1 MIMKNNQL
9 STRDWIERTVLALL
23 FISVCGAAMVVFKP
37 WGKQYFEGT
46 NNYLWR
52 IGFSAA
58 LLVAAWLVHGSRR
71 FEKYW
76 QIIFAFFILS
86 VAISM
91 DWVFGRFLF
100 DSLNMNDHN
109 IAGWVL
115 PKLNDCLVIVSVVIV
130 FTLLTGGSLESIY
143 IQKGNLK
150 LGLTIGLIAFF
161 IAVAGS
167 IPTASMLFKA
177 QGLTIARIL
186 PWVPGL
192 LLIVLANGTLEEI
205 LFRGLFLRKLE
216 PFFGKILSN
225 CLVAL
230 VFTVMHKGVSY
241 TGSEYLFLVILVPLA
256 LAWGY
261 LVQKTDS
268 VLASIL
274 FHAGMDI
281 PIFLGIF
288 SNLI

>member
-1 MIMKNNQL
+1 MKNNQL
-9 STRDWIERTVLALL
+9 TTRDWIERTVLALL

>member
-9 STRDWIERTVLALL
+9 TTRDWIERTVLALL
-23 FISVCGAAMVVFKP
+23 FISICGAAMVVFKP
-37 WGKQYFEGT
+37 WGKQYFEGA

-130 FTLLTGGSLESIY
+130 LTLVTGGSLESIY
-143 IQKGNLK
+143 LQKGNLK

-192 LLIVLANGTLEEI
+192 LLIVLANGALEEI

-216 PFFGKILSN
+216 PFFGKFISN
-225 CLVAL
+225 SLVAL
-230 VFTVMHKGVSY
+230 VFTVLHKGSTY
-241 TGSEYLFLVILVPLA
+241 TSDQYLFLVILVPLA
-256 LAWGY
+256 LLWGY
-261 LVQKTDS
+261 IMQKTDS
-268 VLASIL
+268 VWGSII

-288 SNLI
+288 SNLK

>member
-1 MIMKNNQL
+1 MKNNQL
-9 STRDWIERTVLALL
+9 TTRDWIERTVLALL

-37 WGKQYFEGT
+37 WGIQYFEGT

>member
-1 MIMKNNQL
+1 MKNNQL